1 MARFIAQGQNNKR
14 VLDVSCSFP
23 PFSCHGKSIHVL
35 LKGKRLG
42 VICSLEMQP
51 GPVPAP
57 RWESQAGAVSVA
69 LLLFFFVIIRL
80 QMGLE
85 VLGVEGSA
93 RSYMQE
99 CPPAQRGGLC
109 RPGGLDGGRQGVL
122 LSPLVA
128 LGVFPK

>member
-1 MARFIAQGQNNKR
+1 M
-14 VLDVSCSFP
+14 
-23 PFSCHGKSIHVL
+23 
-35 LKGKRLG
+35 
-42 VICSLEMQP
+42 ICSLEMQP
-51 GPVPAP
+51 GPIPAP

-69 LLLFFFVIIRL
+69 LLLNFFVIIRL

-99 CPPAQRGGLC
+99 CPPAQRGGLY

-128 LGVFPK
+128 LGGFPK